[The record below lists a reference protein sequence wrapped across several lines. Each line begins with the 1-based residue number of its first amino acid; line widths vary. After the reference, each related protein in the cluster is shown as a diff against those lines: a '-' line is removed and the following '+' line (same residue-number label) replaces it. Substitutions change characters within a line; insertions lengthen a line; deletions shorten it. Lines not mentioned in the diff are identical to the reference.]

1 MFVDKNDFFRE
12 ATLRIC
18 GNLDFEIAL
27 QNCLIYLISFMPVC
41 EIRLNLYDRGLPALR
56 TIAVVRPEEVERVDV
71 LMSLDARSLECLD
84 NPNLP
89 FVLIINRPLEHP
101 VAEHTIRQAGPFW
114 DHSQIVMHL
123 KINGTN
129 LGNLIFFAAGFDR
142 YTEEHAQ
149 LLSWLNEPFT
159 LALSNALR
167 YNELNNLKEIQADQ
181 IRCLQQ
187 KLHQVPEGKIIG
199 ANSGL
204 RGVIK
209 MAQDVAP
216 LDTPVLLQGETGV
229 GKEVIANAIHAMSR
243 RKKGP
248 FIPVNCGAIPETL
261 IDSELFGHEKGA
273 FTGAIMQKRGCFER
287 AEEGTIFLD
296 EIAELPPQAQIRL
309 LRVLEDKKIVR
320 VGGSAQI
327 KVDIRVIAATH
338 QNLQDMVRKGLFRA
352 DLWFRLNVFPI
363 EIPPL
368 RERKD
373 DIPALVDHVIHEKTK
388 EMRIRPIP
396 ELALGA
402 IDSLRAYSWPG
413 NVRELENVVERAL
426 ILGGDRELGFDDI
439 LWVRKHDYCQEREPE
454 EKESM
459 ELDLVVSSHIRRV
472 LQMTKGRV
480 SGPGGAAEIL
490 KLNYGTLRHRM
501 KKLGIAFKKRTA
513 ALDRA

>member
-1 MFVDKNDFFRE
+1 
-12 ATLRIC
+12 
-18 GNLDFEIAL
+18 
-27 QNCLIYLISFMPVC
+27 
-41 EIRLNLYDRGLPALR
+41 
-56 TIAVVRPEEVERVDV
+56 
-71 LMSLDARSLECLD
+71 
-84 NPNLP
+84 
-89 FVLIINRPLEHP
+89 
-101 VAEHTIRQAGPFW
+101 
-114 DHSQIVMHL
+114 
-123 KINGTN
+123 
-129 LGNLIFFAAGFDR
+129 
-142 YTEEHAQ
+142 
-149 LLSWLNEPFT
+149 
-159 LALSNALR
+159 
-167 YNELNNLKEIQADQ
+167 
-181 IRCLQQ
+181 
-187 KLHQVPEGKIIG
+187 
-199 ANSGL
+199 
-204 RGVIK
+204 
-209 MAQDVAP
+209 
-216 LDTPVLLQGETGV
+216 
-229 GKEVIANAIHAMSR
+229 
-243 RKKGP
+243 
-248 FIPVNCGAIPETL
+248 
-261 IDSELFGHEKGA
+261 
-273 FTGAIMQKRGCFER
+273 MQKRGCFER